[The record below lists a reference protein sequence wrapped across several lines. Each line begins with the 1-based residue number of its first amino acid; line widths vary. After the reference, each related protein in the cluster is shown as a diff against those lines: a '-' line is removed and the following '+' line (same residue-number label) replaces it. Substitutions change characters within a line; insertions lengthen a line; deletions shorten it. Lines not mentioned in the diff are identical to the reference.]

1 MQYRLRTITPTTIVR
16 FLKERGGASPQ
27 LVGDGNLL
35 IRESSY
41 FAPLS
46 DAAQGTVTY
55 AYTAPRRDEKKTIA
69 AIDSCPA
76 SLVLI
81 EETLRVKVIPKEN
94 QVFLFTKHPQVEFI
108 RLFQQSIEW
117 YHPEF
122 IKAEDLHS
130 SCYLGPNALVEKG
143 AVIGEN
149 VSFQGNNWVGASV
162 KIGNNVTI
170 KPGAVIGGE
179 GYGFVR
185 CSDGNRI
192 NFPFLG
198 GVQIESDV
206 HIGSNVCIDRGNFG
220 DTIIKRGCKIDNLT
234 YIAHN
239 AVLGED
245 SVITANVNVLGN
257 AKIGKRTRIAP
268 SASIISSITVGD
280 NSVVGMS
287 SAVTKDVPDETLV
300 YGVPAKVIGPCPD
313 EIR

>member
-1 MQYRLRTITPTTIVR
+1 MQYRLRPISPTTIVK
-16 FLKERGGASPQ
+16 FLKEREVASPL
-27 LVGDGNLL
+27 LVGDGNVL
-35 IRESSY
+35 INDTSY

-46 DAAQGTVTY
+46 NADTGTVTY

-69 AIDSCPA
+69 AIEACDA
-76 SLVLI
+76 SLILI
-81 EETLRVKVIPKEN
+81 EETFRVKVIPKDG
-94 QVFLFTKHPQVEFI
+94 QVFLFTKYPQVEFI

-117 YHPEF
+117 YRPEF
-122 IKAEDLHS
+122 MSADELHS
-130 SCYLGPNALVEKG
+130 SCYLGPNVLVEKG
-143 AVIGEN
+143 AEIGEH
-149 VSFQGNNWVGASV
+149 VHFQGNNWIGASV
-162 KIGNNVTI
+162 RMENNITI
-170 KPGAVIGGE
+170 KPGTVIGGE

-185 CSDGNRI
+185 CPDGTRI

-245 SVITANVNVLGN
+245 SIITANVNVLGN
-257 AKIGKRTRIAP
+257 AIIGKRTRIAP
-268 SASIISSITVGD
+268 SASIISSVIIGD

-287 SAVTKDVPDETLV
+287 SAVTKDIPDETLA
-300 YGVPAKVIGPCPD
+300 YGVPAKIIGPCPD